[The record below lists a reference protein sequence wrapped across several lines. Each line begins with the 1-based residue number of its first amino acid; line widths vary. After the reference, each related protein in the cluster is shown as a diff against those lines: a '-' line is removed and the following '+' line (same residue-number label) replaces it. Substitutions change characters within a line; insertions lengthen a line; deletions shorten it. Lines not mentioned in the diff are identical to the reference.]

1 VIIALLDFIANLKYD
16 SFIYGTINHLKK
28 SYMKNVI
35 VPLLILSILFCA
47 CSSKS
52 GKQTRKENKT
62 ILIGVTQK
70 PTYPDLITYAIK
82 PLLEKKGYKIELKQ
96 LDDQYVFNESLV
108 NGDVDINIGQHEL
121 ALNFH
126 KSNNPDWNISPLIK
140 VPSAHMGIFSE
151 KYQVSTIEELKKALQ
166 KGDVVAMP
174 DDATNLPRSLIFLE
188 HLGFL
193 TIKKDVDKFTATER
207 DIAEN
212 YYDLNYKV
220 LTAEQIPRILDNIA
234 VGVIFGDD
242 ADLLGIFDKAI
253 VREVNTD
260 DLFLNTF
267 VVQTEDLNAPWVAD
281 FVEAVQS
288 EEFKNSVE
296 DAQYRFHK
304 FYRPAWYVE
313 KWGIF
318 NN

>member
-1 VIIALLDFIANLKYD
+1 
-16 SFIYGTINHLKK
+16 
-28 SYMKNVI
+28 MKNVI
-35 VPLLILSILFCA
+35 VPLLILSMIFCA

-52 GKQTRKENKT
+52 GKQTRRDNKT

-70 PTYPDLITYAIK
+70 PTYPDLITYTIQ

-126 KSNNPDWNISPLIK
+126 KSNNLDWNISPLIK

-151 KYQVSTIEELKKALQ
+151 KYQVSNIEELKKALQ

-193 TIKKDVDKFTATER
+193 TIKEGIDKFTATER

-212 YYDLNYKV
+212 YYN
-220 LTAEQIPRILDNIA
+220 LTELSQ
-234 VGVIFGDD
+234 VC
-242 ADLLGIFDKAI
+242 
-253 VREVNTD
+253 
-260 DLFLNTF
+260 
-267 VVQTEDLNAPWVAD
+267 
-281 FVEAVQS
+281 
-288 EEFKNSVE
+288 
-296 DAQYRFHK
+296 
-304 FYRPAWYVE
+304 
-313 KWGIF
+313 
-318 NN
+318 